1 LSPPQHTET
10 PSAIS
15 ARSNAG
21 LSSVPDK
28 THSVTRV
35 IALPFN
41 FSESR
46 AETAAAF
53 FEKIILRR
61 NGGEIPESDYCS
73 LSNPLVPRQR
83 FRDGF
88 SRIDLDPVALAG
100 CTIREA
106 KLQLATNVNQVG
118 LANCFYN
125 ERNVSNWPPVL
136 VPSQRGALQDFVRQ
150 MPLR

>member
-1 LSPPQHTET
+1 M
-10 PSAIS
+10 
-15 ARSNAG
+15 
-21 LSSVPDK
+21 
-28 THSVTRV
+28 RV
-35 IALPFN
+35 VALPFN

-46 AETAAAF
+46 TETVTAF
-53 FEKIILRR
+53 LEKIIPRR
-61 NGGEIPESDYCS
+61 NGSEIPESDYCS

-118 LANCFYN
+118 LPNCFDN
-125 ERNVSNWPPVL
+125 QRNIGNRPRVL
-136 VPSQRGALQDFVRQ
+136 VPSQ
-150 MPLR
+150 